1 MTVKEYRP
9 TLAQLRTFVTIA
21 EQKHF
26 GAAAAKLN
34 ISQPSLSQALTA
46 LENGLGIHL
55 IERSTRRVLV
65 TPAGVDLLPYAKAT
79 LDAAEAFYTHAA
91 GSDGDLT
98 GVLTIG
104 IIPTIA
110 PYILPTAL
118 ALLHDEYPQ
127 LVPRIIEDHTH
138 NLEELLRDGK
148 ADVILIALPTDSSG
162 FIKRPLYDERF
173 VCVTPADDPLGGRTD
188 LVLSD
193 LQDTQLLL
201 LAKGNCLRD
210 QVVNLCKAGEA
221 NQATVNPVTRATSLT
236 TVVQCVAAGMGTS
249 IIPESALLIEAHHPG
264 TAYSYFTD
272 SVTAGRTVGLVY
284 RTSTT
289 RSSEFDRLGE
299 ILTRAFD
306 TTIATIHAAA
316 K

>member
-1 MTVKEYRP
+1 MTAKEYRP

-26 GAAAAKLN
+26 GSAASKLN

-46 LENGLGIHL
+46 LETGLGVHL

-65 TPAGVDLLPYAKAT
+65 TPAGADLLPYAKAT
-79 LDAAEAFYTHAA
+79 LDAAEAFFTHAA
-91 GSDGDLT
+91 GSDGVLT

-110 PYILPTAL
+110 PYILPTVL
-118 ALLHDEYPQ
+118 SLLKEQYPQ
-127 LVPRIIEDHTH
+127 LTPRIVEDQTH

-148 ADVILIALPTDSSG
+148 ADVILIALPTDMSG
-162 FIKRPLYDERF
+162 FIERPLYDERF
-173 VCVTPADDPLGGRTD
+173 VFVTPADDPLGGRDD

-193 LQDTQLLL
+193 LTDTQLLL
-201 LAKGNCLRD
+201 LEKGHCLRD
-210 QVVNLCKAGEA
+210 QVINLCKAGEVD
-221 NQATVNPVTRATSLT
+221 QAAVNPVTRAASLT

-249 IIPESALLIEAHHPG
+249 ILPESALAVEAHHPG
-264 TAYSYFTD
+264 TTHSYFTD
-272 SVTAGRTVGLVY
+272 SVTAERTVGLVY

-289 RSSEFDRLGE
+289 RAAEFDRLGDVFKE
-299 ILTRAFD
+299 AFD
-306 TTIATIHAAA
+306 TTIDAIHASS